1 MANSKQWVNEAIK
14 TFMIDREMPL
24 IMMGLKR
31 DLRSEQDHN
40 GIIYPQEA
48 YRIAQELRCDKY
60 VECSAVSG
68 ELMKEAWE
76 DICRTAAL
84 TTKKDGLQGLSEGGC
99 SLM

>member
-1 MANSKQWVNEAIK
+1 
-14 TFMIDREMPL
+14 
-24 IMMGLKR
+24 MMGLKR
-31 DLRSEQDHN
+31 DLRSLTDPN

-60 VECSAVSG
+60 IECSAVSG

-99 SLM
+99 EVM